1 MNIGGKH
8 LVRLHGIFAGKAG
21 GAESAFCVLCK
32 LDNMLSGKVAQRI
45 SPDHFIDLLDR
56 AAGGHQQLLIRDVSA
71 EVAGVLE
78 RRCRHH
84 KVHLGGTGIPQ
95 QLDDAG
101 RCGAAHDGIIH
112 QHHTLAL
119 DRAGNDVQLDAHAV
133 LALLLAALNEGAA
146 DVLILNKADAMDCT
160 IESFTWGENDG
171 TKDINFTLEFK
182 EYRKVKVKTS
192 KRKEKVTK
200 KVTAAATQR
209 TAKAVNSTTYTVKK
223 GDCLSMIAK
232 NLTGSSANWRAIY
245 NQNKGVI
252 GGNPNLIYPGQNL
265 VINV

>member
-1 MNIGGKH
+1 MEIWLRQNKKSFRFAILPSEYKLTSESDNTQVNINKLGEINLIGKRK
-8 LVRLHGIFAGKAG
+8 LKAVSFSSIFPKQKYSFCQYSTFPTPK
-21 GAESAFCVLCK
+21 ESVK
-32 LDNMLSGKVAQRI
+32 TIEKMKNN
-45 SPDHFIDLLDR
+45 
-56 AAGGHQQLLIRDVSA
+56 
-71 EVAGVLE
+71 GVLS
-78 RRCRHH
+78 
-84 KVHLGGTGIPQ
+84 LTMTGTPI
-95 QLDDAG
+95 
-101 RCGAAHDGIIH
+101 
-112 QHHTLAL
+112 
-119 DRAGNDVQLDAHAV
+119 N
-133 LALLLAALNEGAA
+133 
-146 DVLILNKADAMDCT
+146 MDCT

-252 GGNPNLIYPGQNL
+252 GDNPNLIYPGQNL